1 MVFSEYALKQNKM
14 LGGFEDHRLM
24 TMVHLNPYTIH
35 VRNKDFRVP
44 YLVGVA
50 TAPEARG
57 RHVMG
62 ELMDKT
68 FTMLRA
74 MKVPFVV
81 LMPIHAGIYLP
92 YGFSFTALR
101 TQYELPLREI
111 DLVGESLTGYTFIGF
126 LPKRPRRCWRR
137 FMMTPWRLIQDMS
150 KETTRSGK
158 IFLGQDPGKAS
169 KLLCSKRRKTCG
181 YALYQKGEG
190 IITIQELMALA
201 PAAKLEL
208 LRYFKG
214 FYGTFEKL
222 SYLGPCDDLL
232 YLRLSS
238 QQLAPRMVPFMMGRI
253 VNAAQVLQ
261 SLSVPDCLVGRELVI
276 GIRDE
281 QVPLNTMLVKMHFD
295 EKGITLFNTL
305 DDPTVL
311 MDISSLTQLFSGRT
325 GPGS

>member
-1 MVFSEYALKQNKM
+1 MDFRLINEKTLPQVAALWDECFEKKGTPFYEWYFSEYALKQNKM

-111 DLVGESLTGYTFIGF
+111 DLVGESLTGYTFHRISTKEAEEIG
-126 LPKRPRRCWRR
+126 R
-137 FMMTPWRLIQDMS
+137 
-150 KETTRSGK
+150 
-158 IFLGQDPGKAS
+158 AH
-169 KLLCSKRRKTCG
+169 
-181 YALYQKGEG
+181 
-190 IITIQELMALA
+190 
-201 PAAKLEL
+201 
-208 LRYFKG
+208 
-214 FYGTFEKL
+214 
-222 SYLGPCDDLL
+222 
-232 YLRLSS
+232 
-238 QQLAPRMVPFMMGRI
+238 V
-253 VNAAQVLQ
+253 
-261 SLSVPDCLVGRELVI
+261 
-276 GIRDE
+276 
-281 QVPLNTMLVKMHFD
+281 
-295 EKGITLFNTL
+295 
-305 DDPTVL
+305 
-311 MDISSLTQLFSGRT
+311 
-325 GPGS
+325 